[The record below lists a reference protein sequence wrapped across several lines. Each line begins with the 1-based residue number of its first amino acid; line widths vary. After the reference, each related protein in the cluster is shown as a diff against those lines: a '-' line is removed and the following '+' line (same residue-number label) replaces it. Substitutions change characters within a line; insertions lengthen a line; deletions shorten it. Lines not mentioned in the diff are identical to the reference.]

1 MEEKQQFRKMTQ
13 NPVGRLIMTLS
24 VPTIISMLVT
34 SVYNMADTFFVSKLG
49 TSASGAVGIVFSLM
63 AIIQAIGFTF
73 GMGSGSWISRLLGAK
88 EEEKSKEVAATAFYT
103 TLLLGLILTVVGEWK
118 LDALMRLLGASDTIL
133 PYARDY
139 AQFILLAAP
148 IMAASFVLNN
158 ILRSEGHA
166 KFAMVG
172 ITTGGVLN
180 ILLDPLLIHGFSMGI
195 RGAAVATALSQ
206 LVSFLILL
214 SYFVFGKTT
223 TGLSFRKI
231 SKEPSTCLKIVKN
244 GLPSFS
250 RQGLASVASILLNK
264 QAVLYGD
271 AAVAAMAIVT
281 KIFMLLF
288 SVMIGFGQG
297 FQPVAGFNF
306 GAGKGLR
313 VRKAIRFTLVA
324 GTVGMSVAG
333 AFLFFAAPWLMG
345 LFVSDDA
352 AVMEIGIMA
361 LRAQAVS
368 MPLIPLGTVANM
380 TYQSVGKSLGATVM
394 ASMRQ
399 GIFFIPLIYALP
411 AFFDVYGIVTAQ
423 AAADALTSAAC
434 APFLLHFYRG
444 IREEDGNGKQKDL
457 SFM

>member
-1 MEEKQQFRKMTQ
+1 MEENQQFRKMTQ
-13 NPVGRLIMTLS
+13 TPVGNLIMTLS

-49 TSASGAVGIVFSLM
+49 TSASGAVGVVFSLM

-88 EEEKSKEVAATAFYT
+88 EEEKSKEVASTAFYT
-103 TLLLGLILTVVGEWK
+103 TLLLGLILAAVGEWK

-166 KFAMVG
+166 KFAMAG

-214 SYFVFGKTT
+214 SYFVLGKTT
-223 TGLSFRKI
+223 TELSFRKI
-231 SKEPSTCLKIVKN
+231 AKKPSTCLKILKN

-250 RQGLASVASILLNK
+250 RQGLASIASILLNK

-281 KIFMLLF
+281 KLFMLLF

-313 VRKAIRFTLVA
+313 VKKAICFTLFA

-345 LFVSDDA
+345 LFVSDDP
-352 AVMEIGIMA
+352 AVVEIGMMA

-380 TYQSVGKSLGATVM
+380 TYQSVGKSVGATVM

-411 AFFDVYGIVTAQ
+411 ALIDIYGIVIAQ
-423 AAADALTSAAC
+423 AAADALTSVAC
-434 APFLLHFYRG
+434 APFLIHFYRG
-444 IREEDGNGKQKDL
+444 IKEEDIGGKQKDL